1 MEASSVPTVPTPSS
15 GPAQMAG
22 LIVCLLKVWEFGNR
36 VQWEE
41 PRVGRGQGE
50 EAQAVG
56 GRTGFGRRGWGQGWS
71 LVSSFQKELHPEPR
85 EGLKLG
91 GPFLPGSEPLNQDWS
106 VHPNESTLLTQNH
119 LLRVRLPCWRW
130 RLSGTHELL

>member
-22 LIVCLLKVWEFGNR
+22 LIVCLLTVWEFGPW

-41 PRVGRGQGE
+41 PRVGRGQGRGSSSSE
-50 EAQAVG
+50 GKNWLWE
-56 GRTGFGRRGWGQGWS
+56 TGWGQGWS
-71 LVSSFQKELHPEPR
+71 LVSSFQKELHLEPR

-91 GPFLPGSEPLNQDWS
+91 GPFLPGSESLNQDWS
-106 VHPNESTLLTQNH
+106 VHPNESAWLAQNH
-119 LLRVRLPCWRW
+119 LLRMLLPCWCW
-130 RLSGTHELL
+130 RLTGTHELL